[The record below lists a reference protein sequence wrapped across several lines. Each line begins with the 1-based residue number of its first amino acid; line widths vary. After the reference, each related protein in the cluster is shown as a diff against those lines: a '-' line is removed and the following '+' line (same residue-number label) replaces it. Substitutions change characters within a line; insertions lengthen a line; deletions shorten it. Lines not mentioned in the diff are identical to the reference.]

1 MVYLCS
7 TNKNLINEKG
17 NVTDFNM
24 TFDNIYS
31 EYYQRCFLFA
41 KSYLH
46 DEMLSKDIASEAMIT
61 LWTTMKT
68 EEVDNIR
75 AFLMT
80 VVKNQSLNHL
90 RNEHLRMEARENIL
104 NDELYELDFRISSL
118 DACNPTD
125 IFSEEINR
133 IVNRTLDTLPLQ
145 TRNVFRMSRY
155 ENKSIKEI
163 ADTLNISVKGVD
175 YHIGKALKALR
186 VNLKDYLYLFFI

>member
-1 MVYLCS
+1 MR
-7 TNKNLINEKG
+7 KPG
-17 NVTDFNM
+17 NVTDSNM

-31 EYYQRCFLFA
+31 TYYQRCFLFA

-61 LWTTMKT
+61 LWSTMKT

-80 VVKNQSLNHL
+80 VVKNQSLNYL
-90 RNEHLRMEARENIL
+90 RNEHLRMEARENML

-133 IVNRTLDTLPLQ
+133 IVNRTLDALPLQ

-163 ADTLNISVKGVD
+163 ADALNISVKGVD

-186 VNLKDYLYLFFI
+186 ANLKDYLYFFFI

>member
-1 MVYLCS
+1 MR
-7 TNKNLINEKG
+7 KPG

-145 TRNVFRMSRY
+145 PGMFL
-155 ENKSIKEI
+155 E
-163 ADTLNISVKGVD
+163 
-175 YHIGKALKALR
+175 
-186 VNLKDYLYLFFI
+186 

>member
-1 MVYLCS
+1 MR
-7 TNKNLINEKG
+7 KPG

-145 TRNVFRMSRY
+145 TRNVFC
-155 ENKSIKEI
+155 
-163 ADTLNISVKGVD
+163 LISE
-175 YHIGKALKALR
+175 LT
-186 VNLKDYLYLFFI
+186 

>member
-1 MVYLCS
+1 MR
-7 TNKNLINEKG
+7 KPG

-186 VNLKDYLYLFFI
+186 VNLKDYLYHLIKYCFIPSLLITC

>member
-1 MVYLCS
+1 MR
-7 TNKNLINEKG
+7 KPG

-145 TRNVFRMSRY
+145 TRNVL
-155 ENKSIKEI
+155 E
-163 ADTLNISVKGVD
+163 
-175 YHIGKALKALR
+175 
-186 VNLKDYLYLFFI
+186 

>member
-1 MVYLCS
+1 MR
-7 TNKNLINEKG
+7 KPR
-17 NVTDFNM
+17 NVTDSNM

-46 DEMLSKDIASEAMIT
+46 DEMLSKDIASEAM
-61 LWTTMKT
+61 
-68 EEVDNIR
+68 
-75 AFLMT
+75 
-80 VVKNQSLNHL
+80 
-90 RNEHLRMEARENIL
+90 MEARENIL

>member
-1 MVYLCS
+1 MR
-7 TNKNLINEKG
+7 KPG

-145 TRNVFRMSRY
+145 TRNV
-155 ENKSIKEI
+155 
-163 ADTLNISVKGVD
+163 
-175 YHIGKALKALR
+175 
-186 VNLKDYLYLFFI
+186 

>member
-1 MVYLCS
+1 MR
-7 TNKNLINEKG
+7 KPG
-17 NVTDFNM
+17 NVTDSNM

-145 TRNVFRMSRY
+145 TQNVFRMSRY

-175 YHIGKALKALR
+175 YHISKALKALR

>member
-1 MVYLCS
+1 MRKPGDA
-7 TNKNLINEKG
+7 TNS
-17 NVTDFNM
+17 DM

-46 DEMLSKDIASEAMIT
+46 DEMLSKDVASEAMIT
-61 LWTTMKT
+61 LWTKMKA
-68 EEVDNIR
+68 EEVENVR

-80 VVKNQSLNHL
+80 VVKNLSLNHL

-104 NDELYELDFRISSL
+104 NDELYELGFRISSL

-133 IVNRTLDTLPLQ
+133 IVNQTLDTLPLQ

-163 ADTLNISVKGVD
+163 ADALNISVKGVD

-186 VNLKDYLYLFFI
+186 ANLKDYLYLFFF

>member
-1 MVYLCS
+1 MR
-7 TNKNLINEKG
+7 KPG
-17 NVTDFNM
+17 NVTDLNM

>member
-1 MVYLCS
+1 
-7 TNKNLINEKG
+7 
-17 NVTDFNM
+17 
-24 TFDNIYS
+24 
-31 EYYQRCFLFA
+31 
-41 KSYLH
+41 
-46 DEMLSKDIASEAMIT
+46 
-61 LWTTMKT
+61 
-68 EEVDNIR
+68 
-75 AFLMT
+75 
-80 VVKNQSLNHL
+80 
-90 RNEHLRMEARENIL
+90 MEARENIL

>member
-1 MVYLCS
+1 MR
-7 TNKNLINEKG
+7 KPG

-133 IVNRTLDTLPLQ
+133 IVNRTLDTFCL
-145 TRNVFRMSRY
+145 
-155 ENKSIKEI
+155 
-163 ADTLNISVKGVD
+163 
-175 YHIGKALKALR
+175 
-186 VNLKDYLYLFFI
+186 LYTSPSPRDA

>member
-1 MVYLCS
+1 
-7 TNKNLINEKG
+7 
-17 NVTDFNM
+17 M
-24 TFDNIYS
+24 TIDNIYS

-175 YHIGKALKALR
+175 HHGTDNTIGYDT
-186 VNLKDYLYLFFI
+186 NLKDYLYLFFI

>member
-1 MVYLCS
+1 
-7 TNKNLINEKG
+7 
-17 NVTDFNM
+17 M

-61 LWTTMKT
+61 LWTTMKA
-68 EEVDNIR
+68 EKVDNVR

-80 VVKNQSLNHL
+80 VVKNLSLNHL

-133 IVNRTLDTLPLQ
+133 IVNQTLDTLSLQ

-163 ADTLNISVKGVD
+163 ADALNISVKGVD

-186 VNLKDYLYLFFI
+186 ANLKDYLYFFFF

>member
-1 MVYLCS
+1 MR
-7 TNKNLINEKG
+7 KPG

-145 TRNVFRMSRY
+145 TQS
-155 ENKSIKEI
+155 SI
-163 ADTLNISVKGVD
+163 
-175 YHIGKALKALR
+175 LR
-186 VNLKDYLYLFFI
+186 VLSLLLPHL

>member
-1 MVYLCS
+1 MRKLGDA
-7 TNKNLINEKG
+7 TNS
-17 NVTDFNM
+17 DM

-61 LWTTMKT
+61 LWTKMKA
-68 EEVDNIR
+68 EEVENVR

-80 VVKNQSLNHL
+80 VVKNLSLNHL

-133 IVNRTLDTLPLQ
+133 IVNQTLDTLPLQ

-163 ADTLNISVKGVD
+163 ADALNISVKGVD

-186 VNLKDYLYLFFI
+186 ANLKDYLYLFFF

>member
-1 MVYLCS
+1 MR
-7 TNKNLINEKG
+7 KPG

-104 NDELYELDFRISSL
+104 NDELYELDSASL
-118 DACNPTD
+118 LWTPAIRR
-125 IFSEEINR
+125 IFSRKRLTGLSTGHWIHCRCKPGMFLE
-133 IVNRTLDTLPLQ
+133 
-145 TRNVFRMSRY
+145 
-155 ENKSIKEI
+155 
-163 ADTLNISVKGVD
+163 
-175 YHIGKALKALR
+175 
-186 VNLKDYLYLFFI
+186 

>member
-1 MVYLCS
+1 MR
-7 TNKNLINEKG
+7 KPG

-186 VNLKDYLYLFFI
+186 VNLKDYLYLFLSLIHISEPTRRS

>member
-1 MVYLCS
+1 MR
-7 TNKNLINEKG
+7 KPG

-46 DEMLSKDIASEAMIT
+46 DEMLSKDIAS
-61 LWTTMKT
+61 
-68 EEVDNIR
+68 EVDNIR

>member
-1 MVYLCS
+1 MR
-7 TNKNLINEKG
+7 KPG

-186 VNLKDYLYLFFI
+186 VNLKDYLSSTYKCNFLGADNKQ